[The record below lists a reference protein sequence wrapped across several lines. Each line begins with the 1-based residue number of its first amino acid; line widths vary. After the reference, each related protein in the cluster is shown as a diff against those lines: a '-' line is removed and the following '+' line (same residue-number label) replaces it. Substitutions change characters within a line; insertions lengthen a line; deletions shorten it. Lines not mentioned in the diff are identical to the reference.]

1 LLSAQHLQSSFWR
14 IWALIKFELIR
25 LFFTKRGMLAVL
37 AFATA
42 WFIILYYPVNSA
54 VSIVSSEN
62 FKDMAKQMFGVL
74 GLSELLNWPVSELSL
89 YWLIA
94 IYSFPIFA
102 VIASSDQTCADRTR
116 GTLRFISLRASRNEI
131 LFGRFLGQVM
141 IISALILVTLL
152 ATMIMAIWRD
162 ASLFVPALT
171 KSLYLFKEL
180 FIAVLP
186 FIALMAFFNS
196 FLKSAKLTA
205 VITMLFFGLGSI
217 FIAILEYQI
226 PAATHL
232 NYVLPGVQL
241 DDVVGQQGL
250 GLSHYIIPLVQTSAY
265 LALASIFMKRSAL

>member
-1 LLSAQHLQSSFWR
+1 MLSAQDLQSSIWR
-14 IWALIKFELIR
+14 ICALIKFELVR

-54 VSIVSSEN
+54 VSIVSSEG

-74 GLSELLNWPVSELSL
+74 GLSELLDWPVSELSL

-94 IYSFPIFA
+94 IYSFPIFS

-141 IISALILVTLL
+141 IISALILLTLI
-152 ATMIMAIWRD
+152 ATTIMAIWRD
-162 ASLFVPALT
+162 SSLFMPAVT

-196 FLKSAKLTA
+196 FVKSAKLAA
-205 VITMLFFGLGSI
+205 VMTLLLFGLGSI
-217 FIAILEYQI
+217 FLGILEYKI
-226 PAATHL
+226 PMASHL
-232 NYVLPGVQL
+232 NYVFPGMQL
-241 DDVVGQQGL
+241 GDVVGQQGL
-250 GLSHYIIPLVQTSAY
+250 SLSHYIIPLVQTSAY

>member
-1 LLSAQHLQSSFWR
+1 MLSPHHFQLNIWR

-54 VSIVSSEN
+54 VSIVSSEG

-74 GLSELLNWPVSELSL
+74 GLSELLNWPVSELAL

-94 IYSFPIFA
+94 IYSFPVFA
-102 VIASSDQTCADRTR
+102 LIASSDQTCADRTR

-131 LFGRFLGQVM
+131 LFGRFLGQVL
-141 IISALILVTLL
+141 IISTLILLTLL
-152 ATMIMAIWRD
+152 ATVVMATWRD
-162 ASLFVPALT
+162 TSLFIPALT

-180 FIAVLP
+180 LIAVLP

-196 FLKSAKLTA
+196 FLRSAKLTA
-205 VITMLFFGLGSI
+205 VITLLFFGLGSI
-217 FIAILEYQI
+217 FISILEYQAPI
-226 PAATHL
+226 AIHL
-232 NYVLPGVQL
+232 NYLFPGMQL
-241 DDVVGQQGL
+241 DAVVGQQGL
-250 GLSHYIIPLVQTSAY
+250 DMSHYVIPLIQTVAY
-265 LALASIFMKRSAL
+265 LTLASIFMKRSL